1 MTKKGTRISLAR
13 LSFIIAII
21 GAMLCVIIFVLA
33 TGEDKRSATK
43 TMTDVADYV
52 KEQCIRYDEIVAE
65 SAARD
70 LIAVADKTSE
80 MREEITS
87 YAGDENLFRAIA
99 ERKRLT
105 GVVLWDAD
113 KKEYGGYVPDGESFE
128 EWATEIK
135 VFASAADNPDKTYTE
150 RIFDQGYYYDY
161 AVVGRSDVYGVIL
174 GFTRRETSSIE
185 SSQLSVRTL
194 LEGYNFQSEG
204 KVAVTD
210 GTYVIA
216 ANDENLIGIAA
227 EDCPVV
233 QKLRRTAR
241 YRVLERAEGEKVY
254 AIREKCKGYFIYV
267 YMSEDAVFA
276 NRSLVSAYIV
286 LFYFATLAAITGLQ
300 YRFMRTRTAEQNKK
314 DAEYRKELDR
324 LANEAIRANEVKTD
338 FLRRMSHDVRTPI
351 NGIRGMIKI
360 GEYYADDLERQKECR
375 DKIWKASGYLLDLV
389 NDVLDMTKLEA
400 KDLPVKNEN
409 FSVGELVNDLNAVM
423 NFQAGERG
431 VTLTTSVT
439 DVVHDE
445 LFGAAT
451 LLKRVCTN
459 LIFNAIKYNKPNGRV
474 DFTVREIC
482 GEEERVTLAIT
493 CADTG
498 VGMSESFQKKMFE
511 PFEQEASSADDRNG
525 GTGLGLAIVKKA
537 VEKMGGTIDAESKKG
552 EGTTFTVKIPFLLAT
567 GAPVLSEEEECK
579 EPLVGY
585 NVLVVEDNDLNL
597 EIAEFMLKTAGAN
610 VFTAQNGEEGIN
622 EFLSKSSGFFD
633 AVVMD
638 VMMPVKDGLEAAR
651 EIRLS
656 GRADAAAVPIIAMTA
671 NAFYDD
677 EERIKEAGMSGC
689 VTKPLDAKKLV
700 KTIVFAIENDG
711 GGYLVAKD
719 ENA

>member
-1 MTKKGTRISLAR
+1 MTKKSKKISLAK
-13 LSFIIAII
+13 LCFIIAIV
-21 GAMLCVIIFVLA
+21 GAMLCVFIFVLA
-33 TGEDKRSATK
+33 TGEDKRSAATL
-43 TMTDVADYV
+43 MTDVADYV
-52 KEQCIRYDEIVAE
+52 KEQCIRYDELVAE
-65 SAARD
+65 TCAKD
-70 LIAVADKTSE
+70 LIAVADKTGE
-80 MREEITS
+80 LRDELMLCM
-87 YAGDENLFRAIA
+87 GDENLFRAIA

-105 GVVLWDAD
+105 GVVLWNAED
-113 KKEYGGYVPDGESFE
+113 KEYGGYVPEGEHFE

-135 VFASAADNPDKTYTE
+135 VFASAADNLDKTYTE
-150 RIFDQGYYYDY
+150 RIFEQGFCYDY
-161 AVVGRSDVYGVIL
+161 AVVGRSDVRGVIL
-174 GFTRRETSSIE
+174 GFVRREISSIE

-194 LEGYNFQSEG
+194 LEGYNFQKEG
-204 KVAVTD
+204 KVVVTD

-233 QKLRRTAR
+233 QKLRRTAK
-241 YRVLERAEGEKVY
+241 YRVLERADGEKVY

-267 YMSEDAVFA
+267 YMSDEAVFA

-286 LFYFATLAAITGLQ
+286 LFYFAALTAMTGLQ
-300 YRFMRTRTAEQNKK
+300 HRFMRTRTAEQNKK

-360 GEYYADDLERQKECR
+360 GEYYADDPERQKECR

-389 NDVLDMTKLEA
+389 NDVLDMTKLDA

-431 VTLTTSVT
+431 VTLTTSAT

-445 LFGAAT
+445 LYGAAT

-459 LIFNAIKYNKPNGRV
+459 LIVNAIRYNKPNGRV
-474 DFTVREIC
+474 DFTVREVC
-482 GEEERVTLAIT
+482 GEEDNVTLVIT

-511 PFEQEASSADDRNG
+511 PFEQEALSADNRNG
-525 GTGLGLAIVKKA
+525 GTGLGLAIVKRA
-537 VEKMGGTIDAESKKG
+537 VEKMNG
-552 EGTTFTVKIPFLLAT
+552 EINVKSEKDVGTTFTVTLPFKLAT
-567 GAPVLSEEEECK
+567 SAPAAAKVEDTE
-579 EPLVGY
+579 EPLAGY
-585 NVLVVEDNDLNL
+585 NVLVVEDNEINL
-597 EIAEFMLKTAGAN
+597 EIAEFMLKTAGAA
-610 VFTAQNGEEGIN
+610 VYSAKNGEEAIVL
-622 EFLSKSSGFFD
+622 FSVSPTHFFD
-633 AVVMD
+633 AVLMD
-638 VMMPVKDGLEAAR
+638 VMMPVKDGVAATE
-651 EIRLS
+651 EIRAMD
-656 GRADAAAVPIIAMTA
+656 REDAATVPIIAMTA

-677 EERIKEAGMSGC
+677 EERMKGAGMSGC

>member
-1 MTKKGTRISLAR
+1 MKKKFKKNSLAK
-13 LSFIIAII
+13 LFFIIAIV
-21 GAMLCVIIFVLA
+21 GAMLCVFIFVLA
-33 TGEDKRSATK
+33 TGEDKRAAT
-43 TMTDVADYV
+43 TLMTDVADYV
-52 KEQCIRYDEIVAE
+52 KEQCIRYDELVAE
-65 SAARD
+65 TCAKD
-70 LIAVADKTSE
+70 LIAVADKTGE
-80 MREEITS
+80 LRDELMLCM
-87 YAGDENLFRAIA
+87 GDENLFRAIA

-113 KKEYGGYVPDGESFE
+113 KKEYGGYVPEGEYFE

-150 RIFDQGYYYDY
+150 RIFEQGFCYDY
-161 AVVGRSDVYGVIL
+161 AVVGRSDVRGVIL
-174 GFTRRETSSIE
+174 GFTRRDISSIE

-194 LEGYNFQSEG
+194 LEGYNFQKEG
-204 KVAVTD
+204 KIAVTD

-216 ANDENLIGIAA
+216 ANDDSLIGIAA

-267 YMSEDAVFA
+267 YMPDEAVFA

-286 LFYFATLAAITGLQ
+286 LFYFAALTAMTGLQ
-300 YRFMRTRTAEQNKK
+300 HRFMRTRAAEQNKK

-360 GEYYADDLERQKECR
+360 GEYYADDPEKQKECR
-375 DKIWKASGYLLDLV
+375 DKVWKASGYLLDLV

-400 KDLPVKNEN
+400 KDLPVKCEN
-409 FSVGELVNDLNAVM
+409 FSVGELVNDISSVM
-423 NFQAGERG
+423 SYQANEHGI
-431 VTLTTSVT
+431 TL
-439 DVVHDE
+439 DVRTEDVSCDE
-445 LFGAAT
+445 LYGAAT

-459 LIFNAIKYNKPNGRV
+459 LIVNAIKYNKPNGRV
-474 DFTVREIC
+474 DFTVREVC
-482 GEEERVTLAIT
+482 GEEKSVTLVIT

-511 PFEQEASSADDRNG
+511 PFEQEISGEGNQTG
-525 GTGLGLAIVKKA
+525 GTGLGLAIVKRA
-537 VEKMGGTIDAESKKG
+537 VEKMNGKITVRSEKNVGTKFIVTLPFELATDAPVATDAE
-552 EGTTFTVKIPFLLAT
+552 ET
-567 GAPVLSEEEECK
+567 E
-579 EPLVGY
+579 EPLAGY
-585 NVLVVEDNDLNL
+585 NVLVAEDNELNL
-597 EIAEFMLKTAGAN
+597 EIAEFMLKTAGAT
-610 VFTAQNGEEGIN
+610 VYSAKNGEEATVL
-622 EFLSKSSGFFD
+622 FSVSPTRFFD
-633 AVVMD
+633 AVLMD
-638 VMMPVKDGLEAAR
+638 VMMPVKDGIAATE
-651 EIRLS
+651 EIRS
-656 GRADAAAVPIIAMTA
+656 MEREDAKTVPIIAMTA

-677 EERIKEAGMSGC
+677 EERMKNAGMSGC

-711 GGYLVAKD
+711 GGVLGSQR
-719 ENA
+719 

>member
-1 MTKKGTRISLAR
+1 MTKKSKKISLAK
-13 LSFIIAII
+13 LCFIIAIV
-21 GAMLCVIIFVLA
+21 GAMLCVFIFVLA
-33 TGEDKRSATK
+33 TGEDKRSAATL
-43 TMTDVADYV
+43 MTDVADYV
-52 KEQCIRYDEIVAE
+52 KEQCIRYDELVAE
-65 SAARD
+65 TCAKD
-70 LIAVADKTSE
+70 LIAVADKTGE
-80 MREEITS
+80 LRDELMLCM
-87 YAGDENLFRAIA
+87 GDENLFRAIA

-113 KKEYGGYVPDGESFE
+113 KKEYGGYVPEGEYFE

-135 VFASAADNPDKTYTE
+135 VFASAADNLDKTYTE
-150 RIFDQGYYYDY
+150 RIFEQGYCYDY
-161 AVVGRSDVYGVIL
+161 AVVGRSDVTGVIL
-174 GFTRRETSSIE
+174 GFTRREISSIE

-194 LEGYNFQSEG
+194 LEGYNFQKDG
-204 KVAVTD
+204 KVVVTD

-233 QKLRRTAR
+233 QKLRRTAK

-267 YMSEDAVFA
+267 YLPDEQVFA

-286 LFYFATLAAITGLQ
+286 LFYFAALTAMTGLQ
-300 YRFMRTRTAEQNKK
+300 HRFMRTRTAEQNKK

-360 GEYYADDLERQKECR
+360 GEYYADDPERQKECR

-400 KDLPVKNEN
+400 KDLPVKCEN
-409 FSVGELVNDLNAVM
+409 FSVGELVNDISSVM
-423 NFQAGERG
+423 SYQANEHGI
-431 VTLTTSVT
+431 TLDVQAT

-445 LFGAAT
+445 LYGAAT

-459 LIFNAIKYNKPNGRV
+459 LIVNAIKYNKPNGRV
-474 DFTVREIC
+474 DFTVREVC
-482 GEEERVTLAIT
+482 GEEDNVTLVII
-493 CADTG
+493 CSDTG

-511 PFEQEASSADDRNG
+511 PFEQEALSADNRNG
-525 GTGLGLAIVKKA
+525 GTGLGLAIVKRA
-537 VEKMGGTIDAESKKG
+537 IEKMNG
-552 EGTTFTVKIPFLLAT
+552 EITVKSEKDVGTTFIVTLPFKFAT
-567 GAPVLSEEEECK
+567 DTPVTADAEETE
-579 EPLVGY
+579 EPLAGY
-585 NVLVVEDNDLNL
+585 NVLVVEDNELNL
-597 EIAEFMLKTAGAN
+597 EIAEFMLKTAGAA
-610 VFTAQNGEEGIN
+610 VYSAKNGEEAIVL
-622 EFLSKSSGFFD
+622 FSVSPTHFFD
-633 AVVMD
+633 AVLMD
-638 VMMPVKDGLEAAR
+638 VMMPVKDGVAATE
-651 EIRLS
+651 EIRAME
-656 GRADAAAVPIIAMTA
+656 RADAKTVPIIAMTA

-677 EERIKEAGMSGC
+677 EERMKGAGMSGC

-700 KTIVFAIENDG
+700 KTVVFAIENDG